1 MEPKEIFE
9 LIIKADEKLKYA
21 TPDKAD
27 TRRAQAR
34 ELLVQ
39 ALEAAREIGNEQ
51 LVQQAETRLADLGMP
66 PIAGAAPEAREDA
79 PAIGGS
85 PPPKGTDAPAA
96 VRRPTPLDPYPEPRQ
111 EEESGDEKSY
121 PPELGT
127 DAIAILEG
135 RTFMF
140 SDSLGDVPPGS
151 IGGLLHDDTRFL
163 SFWQL
168 TLNGRPL
175 SLLKSRVVDYYS
187 AAFFLTNPDMPGI
200 RANSLSVRR
209 FRFVG
214 GGLHEQISVY
224 NSAPGPVR
232 FELRLSVGADYADLF
247 EVKSSVRD
255 RSVKTDTEHDPDEGL
270 LHFHYENAGFLA
282 ETNVQVALSGVLRS
296 GNQRKVNPSTPID
309 REGLEEHPP
318 RIDGNDLVWDVE
330 LPSRSVLGIVLRVTV
345 RVNEKVLEPM
355 HDEFGEEQQR
365 AEGALTSWLDEVPR
379 FRSDNAVL
387 KNVFDKSIV
396 DLAALRIAGELR
408 GEDYIL
414 PAAGLPWFMT
424 LFGRDTLITSLQTTW
439 VGPQLTRGALHLLG
453 ALQGTKV
460 DEFRDEEPGKI
471 LHEVRNGELTVL
483 GEKPHSPY
491 YGTADATPLYL
502 ILMSEYWRYGDD
514 REFVRSRWD
523 QVLAASEWIDR
534 YGDRDGDGYVEY
546 QTRSS
551 QGLGNQCWKDSWD
564 GIQYS
569 AGTIPYLPIATA
581 EIQGYV
587 YDAKL
592 RVAEMAEAL
601 MDDAELASR
610 LRKEADLLH
619 ERFNRDFWSEERGGY
634 YVVGLDG
641 DKKHI
646 DSMTSNMGHLLWSG
660 IVPQDRARIVVDH
673 LMSDD
678 MYSGWGVRTISRQDG
693 GYNPIGY
700 HVGTI
705 WPHDNSIIAMGLVRY
720 GFRDE
725 ANRIALA
732 QLEAASFGDFR
743 LPEAFAGFDRSVGR
757 FPVPY
762 PTACS
767 PQAWATGA
775 PFAFV
780 KTMLGLDARD
790 GAVVIDPRIPD
801 EVGRIFVHGMHA
813 FGTHWDVEAV
823 GTNGNVRL
831 TP

>member
-9 LIIKADEKLKYA
+9 LIVKADEKLKYA
-21 TPDKAD
+21 TPEKAD

-51 LVQQAETRLADLGMP
+51 LVQQAETRLADLEMP
-66 PIAGAAPEAREDA
+66 PIAGGSGEAATA
-79 PAIGGS
+79 
-85 PPPKGTDAPAA
+85 
-96 VRRPTPLDPYPEPRQ
+96 RRPTPLDPYPEPRQ

-151 IGGLLHDDTRFL
+151 IGGLLYDDTRFL
-163 SFWQL
+163 SCWQL
-168 TLNGRPL
+168 TVNGRPL

-214 GGLHEQISVY
+214 GGLHEQIGVF
-224 NSAPGPVR
+224 NSATEPAP

-247 EVKSSVRD
+247 EVKSRVRD
-255 RSVKTDTEHDPDEGL
+255 RSDKTDREHDPAEGL
-270 LHFHYENAGFLA
+270 LHFHYENAGYVA
-282 ETNVQVALSGVLRS
+282 ETNVQVALSGI
-296 GNQRKVNPSTPID
+296 QRGVNASTPIG
-309 REGLEEHPP
+309 REGLEAQLP
-318 RIDGNDLVWDVE
+318 RIDGDDLVWEVE
-330 LPSRSVLGIVLRVTV
+330 LPSRSALAIVLRVTV
-345 RVNEKVLEPM
+345 RVNERVLEPM
-355 HDEFGEEQQR
+355 HDEFGDEQEQ
-365 AEGALTSWLDEVPR
+365 AKGALTTWLEEVPR

-387 KNVFDKSIV
+387 KSVFDKSIV
-396 DLAALRIAGELR
+396 DLAALRITGELR
-408 GEDYIL
+408 GEEYIL

-439 VGPQLTRGALHLLG
+439 VGPELTRGALHLLG

-514 REFVRSRWD
+514 HEFVRSRWD
-523 QVLAASEWIDR
+523 QVLAAVEWIDR

-569 AGTIPYLPIATA
+569 DGTIPYLPIATA

-660 IVPQDRARIVVDH
+660 IVPEDRARIVVDH

-678 MYSGWGVRTISRQDG
+678 MFSGWGVRTISREDG

-705 WPHDNSIIAMGLVRY
+705 WPHDNSIIAMGMVRY

-790 GAVVIDPRIPD
+790 GAVVIDPRVPE
-801 EVGRIFVHGMHA
+801 EVGRILVHGMHA

-831 TP
+831 TR